1 MVLKTDY
8 KDDVFPGAR
17 LYRMIKND
25 DGTYSFVDATDYTQE
40 GDLFGANDINS
51 TNGAINALMG
61 VKVVTV
67 PAAGWSAAYPYS
79 QSVSVSGIT
88 PEDAPTISCS
98 LSAGSTAEQIKNQ
111 AKAFGCL
118 YRAVSGD
125 GNITFYAY
133 KKPAVDFQATLKG
146 V

>member
-25 DGTYSFVDATDYTQE
+25 DGTYSFSDVTDYTQE

-67 PAAGWSAAYPYS
+67 PP
-79 QSVSVSGIT
+79 
-88 PEDAPTISCS
+88 S
-98 LSAGSTAEQIKNQ
+98 LHP
-111 AKAFGCL
+111 L
-118 YRAVSGD
+118 
-125 GNITFYAY
+125 
-133 KKPAVDFQATLKG
+133 
-146 V
+146 